1 MPNSLETNQA
11 TQENHFNCL
20 VDTSDPTKLM
30 MSYLVVPTMA
40 NFSNV
45 MHGGELL
52 NLLDKVAYVC
62 STRYCGKGT
71 VTLSVDGVTFKHPIP
86 VGNLLTFLASIN
98 YVGNTSCEVGI
109 KVLSEDFKTHVVTHT
124 NSCYFT
130 MVAVEN
136 GKPSAMPKYEPKT
149 DREKRRY
156 EGALKRK
163 EMRMEGYLTSGK
175 IGTIKKSV
183 KNEKTA
189 KAKANEIEVEKN
201 TDGQVGYLKGGK
213 IQIQETN

>member
-1 MPNSLETNQA
+1 MPQIQSSHS
-11 TQENHFNCL
+11 NHFDFSL
-20 VDTSDPTKLM
+20 DTADRTKLL
-30 MSYLVVPTMA
+30 MSYLVVPTTA
-40 NFSNV
+40 NFNNV

-62 STRYCGKGT
+62 STRYCAKGT
-71 VTLSVDGVTFKHPIP
+71 VTLSVDGVTFKYPIP

-109 KVLSEDFKTHVVTHT
+109 KVLSEDIKTREITHT

-136 GKPSAMPKYEPKT
+136 GKPTPMPKYEPKT
-149 DREKRRY
+149 EVEIRRY

-163 EMRMEGYLTSGK
+163 EMRTR
-175 IGTIKKSV
+175 
-183 KNEKTA
+183 
-189 KAKANEIEVEKN
+189 
-201 TDGQVGYLKGGK
+201 GYLKSGK
-213 IQIQETN
+213 HEGM

>member
-1 MPNSLETNQA
+1 MPQIQSSHSS
-11 TQENHFNCL
+11 HFDFTI
-20 VDTSDPTKLM
+20 DTADRTKLL
-30 MSYLVVPTMA
+30 MSYLVVPTTA
-40 NFSNV
+40 NFNNV

-62 STRYCGKGT
+62 STRYCAKGT
-71 VTLSVDGVTFKHPIP
+71 VTLSVDGVTFKYPIP

-109 KVLSEDFKTHVVTHT
+109 KVLSEDIKTREITHT

-136 GKPSAMPKYEPKT
+136 GKPTPMPKYEPKT
-149 DREKRRY
+149 EVEIRRY

-163 EMRMEGYLTSGK
+163 EMRL
-175 IGTIKKSV
+175 
-183 KNEKTA
+183 
-189 KAKANEIEVEKN
+189 
-201 TDGQVGYLKGGK
+201 QGYLKSGK
-213 IQIQETN
+213 HESI

>member
-1 MPNSLETNQA
+1 MECFLQKTFLTSILIQGETMPQIQSSHS
-11 TQENHFNCL
+11 NHFDFTI
-20 VDTSDPTKLM
+20 DTADRTKLL
-30 MSYLVVPTMA
+30 MSYLVVPTTA
-40 NFSNV
+40 NFNNV

-62 STRYCGKGT
+62 STRYCTKGT
-71 VTLSVDGVTFKHPIP
+71 VTLSVDGVTFKYPIP

-109 KVLSEDFKTHVVTHT
+109 KVLSEDIKTRKITHT

-136 GKPSAMPKYEPKT
+136 GKPTPMPKYEPKT
-149 DREKRRY
+149 EVEIRRY

-163 EMRMEGYLTSGK
+163 EMRTR
-175 IGTIKKSV
+175 
-183 KNEKTA
+183 
-189 KAKANEIEVEKN
+189 
-201 TDGQVGYLKGGK
+201 GYLKSGK
-213 IQIQETN
+213 HEGI

>member
-1 MPNSLETNQA
+1 MPHIQSSHS
-11 TQENHFNCL
+11 NHFDFIL
-20 VDTSDPTKLM
+20 DTADCTKLL
-30 MSYLVVPTMA
+30 MSYLVVPTTA
-40 NFSNV
+40 NFNNV

-71 VTLSVDGVTFKHPIP
+71 VTLSVDGVTFKYPIP

-109 KVLSEDFKTHVVTHT
+109 KVLSENLRTREITHT

-136 GKPSAMPKYEPKT
+136 GKPTPMPKYEPKNEL
-149 DREKRRY
+149 EKRRY
-156 EGALKRK
+156 EGALKRR
-163 EMRMEGYLTSGK
+163 EMRT
-175 IGTIKKSV
+175 
-183 KNEKTA
+183 
-189 KAKANEIEVEKN
+189 
-201 TDGQVGYLKGGK
+201 QGYLKSGK
-213 IQIQETN
+213 AQV

>member
-1 MPNSLETNQA
+1 MECFLQKTFLTPILTQGETMPQIQSSHS
-11 TQENHFNCL
+11 NHFDFTI
-20 VDTSDPTKLM
+20 DTADRTKLL
-30 MSYLVVPTMA
+30 MSYLVVPTTA
-40 NFSNV
+40 NFNNV

-62 STRYCGKGT
+62 STRYCTKGT
-71 VTLSVDGVTFKHPIP
+71 VTLSVDGVTFKYPIP

-109 KVLSEDFKTHVVTHT
+109 KVLSEDIKTREITHT

-136 GKPSAMPKYEPKT
+136 GKPTPMPKYEPKT
-149 DREKRRY
+149 EVEIRRY

-163 EMRMEGYLTSGK
+163 EMRTR
-175 IGTIKKSV
+175 
-183 KNEKTA
+183 
-189 KAKANEIEVEKN
+189 
-201 TDGQVGYLKGGK
+201 GYLKSGK
-213 IQIQETN
+213 HEGI

>member
-1 MPNSLETNQA
+1 MECFLQKTFLTSILIQGETMPHIQSSHS
-11 TQENHFNCL
+11 NHFDFTI
-20 VDTSDPTKLM
+20 DTADRTKLL
-30 MSYLVVPTMA
+30 MSYLVVPTTA
-40 NFSNV
+40 NFNNV

-62 STRYCGKGT
+62 STRYCTKGT
-71 VTLSVDGVTFKHPIP
+71 VTLSVDGVTFKYPIP

-109 KVLSEDFKTHVVTHT
+109 KVLSEDIKTREITHT

-136 GKPSAMPKYEPKT
+136 GKPTPMPKYEPKT
-149 DREKRRY
+149 EVEIRRY

-163 EMRMEGYLTSGK
+163 EMRTR
-175 IGTIKKSV
+175 
-183 KNEKTA
+183 
-189 KAKANEIEVEKN
+189 
-201 TDGQVGYLKGGK
+201 GYLKSGK
-213 IQIQETN
+213 HEGI

>member
-1 MPNSLETNQA
+1 MPHIQSSHS
-11 TQENHFNCL
+11 NHFDFTL
-20 VDTSDPTKLM
+20 DTADCTKLL
-30 MSYLVVPTMA
+30 MSYLVVPTTA
-40 NFSNV
+40 NFNNV

-62 STRYCGKGT
+62 STRYCTKGT
-71 VTLSVDGVTFKHPIP
+71 VTLSVDGVTFKYPIP

-109 KVLSEDFKTHVVTHT
+109 KVLSEDIKTREIMHT

-136 GKPSAMPKYEPKT
+136 GKPTPMPKYEPKT
-149 DREKRRY
+149 EVEIRRY

-163 EMRMEGYLTSGK
+163 EMRTR
-175 IGTIKKSV
+175 
-183 KNEKTA
+183 
-189 KAKANEIEVEKN
+189 
-201 TDGQVGYLKGGK
+201 GYLKSGK
-213 IQIQETN
+213 HEGI

>member
-1 MPNSLETNQA
+1 MPHIQSSHS
-11 TQENHFNCL
+11 NHFDFSL
-20 VDTSDPTKLM
+20 DTADCTKLL
-30 MSYLVVPTMA
+30 MSYLVVPTTA
-40 NFSNV
+40 NFNNV

-62 STRYCGKGT
+62 SARYCKKGT
-71 VTLSVDGVTFKHPIP
+71 VTLSVDGVTFKYPIP

-109 KVLSEDFKTHVVTHT
+109 KVLSEDIKTREITHT

-136 GKPSAMPKYEPKT
+136 GKPTPMPKYEPKT
-149 DREKRRY
+149 EVEIRRY

-163 EMRMEGYLTSGK
+163 EMRTR
-175 IGTIKKSV
+175 
-183 KNEKTA
+183 
-189 KAKANEIEVEKN
+189 
-201 TDGQVGYLKGGK
+201 GYLKSGK
-213 IQIQETN
+213 HEGV

>member
-1 MPNSLETNQA
+1 MFFTKNIFNTNFNQGEAMPQVQSSHSS
-11 TQENHFNCL
+11 HFDFTI
-20 VDTSDPTKLM
+20 DTADRTKLL
-30 MSYLVVPTMA
+30 MSYLVVPTTA
-40 NFSNV
+40 NFNNV

-62 STRYCGKGT
+62 STRYCAKGT
-71 VTLSVDGVTFKHPIP
+71 VTLSVDGVTFKYPIP

-109 KVLSEDFKTHVVTHT
+109 KVLSEDIKTREITHT

-136 GKPSAMPKYEPKT
+136 GKPTPMPKYEPKT
-149 DREKRRY
+149 EVEIRRY

-163 EMRMEGYLTSGK
+163 EMRTR
-175 IGTIKKSV
+175 
-183 KNEKTA
+183 
-189 KAKANEIEVEKN
+189 
-201 TDGQVGYLKGGK
+201 GYLKSGK
-213 IQIQETN
+213 HENI

>member
-1 MPNSLETNQA
+1 MECFLQKTFLTPILIQGETMPQIQSSHS
-11 TQENHFNCL
+11 NHFDFTI
-20 VDTSDPTKLM
+20 DTADRTKLL
-30 MSYLVVPTMA
+30 MSYLVVPTTA
-40 NFSNV
+40 NFNNV

-62 STRYCGKGT
+62 STRYCTKGT
-71 VTLSVDGVTFKHPIP
+71 VTLSVDGVTFKYPIP

-109 KVLSEDFKTHVVTHT
+109 KVLSEDIKTREITHT

-136 GKPSAMPKYEPKT
+136 GKPTPMPKYEPKT
-149 DREKRRY
+149 EVEIRRY

-163 EMRMEGYLTSGK
+163 EMRTR
-175 IGTIKKSV
+175 
-183 KNEKTA
+183 
-189 KAKANEIEVEKN
+189 
-201 TDGQVGYLKGGK
+201 GYLKSGK
-213 IQIQETN
+213 HEGV

>member
-1 MPNSLETNQA
+1 MPHSLETNQA
-11 TQENHFNCL
+11 TQDNHFQCL
-20 VDTSDPTKLM
+20 IDTADPTKLM

-175 IGTIKKSV
+175 IHPIKKDHKMETST
-183 KNEKTA
+183 KNSHK
-189 KAKANEIEVEKN
+189 EIEIEKN
-201 TDGQVGYLKGGK
+201 TKGEVGFLKDGK
-213 IQIQETN
+213 IQIETN